1 MNYSLPTNVEIGGV
15 EYPIRNR
22 GDWRMVLDI
31 LAVFTDP
38 ELNDEEKFSAAL
50 FIFYEAVPP
59 DIEKALV
66 EMTCFIDGGKLSE
79 QDKPSPRLMDWEQD
93 FPLIVA
99 PVNRVLG
106 GEIRAMEYLHWWSFL
121 SAYME
126 INDCTFST
134 VVSIRQKQAKH
145 KKLEKWEQDYVREH
159 PEIVKLRPLISE
171 SEQEFLDSLF
181 KD

>member
-1 MNYSLPTNVEIGGV
+1 MNYSLPTVIEIDGV

-31 LAVFTDP
+31 LAAFADP
-38 ELNDEEKFSAAL
+38 ELNNEEKISAAL
-50 FIFYEAVPP
+50 FIFYETEPP
-59 DIEKALV
+59 DVEKAYV
-66 EMTCFIDGGKLSE
+66 EMTRFIDGGTLADQS
-79 QDKPSPRLMDWEQD
+79 KPAPRLMDWEQD

-99 PVNRVLG
+99 PINRVLG

-126 INDCTFST
+126 INDCTFTT

-145 KKLEKWEQDYVREH
+145 KRLEKWEQDYVREH
-159 PEIVKLRPLISE
+159 PELIKLRPLVSE
-171 SEQEFLDSLF
+171 SEQNFIASLF
-181 KD
+181 ED